1 MANKKSKKSTQA
13 SPASETDEAKKVA
26 SKKAQAKKAVSS
38 KKDANVK
45 KAPSAKKTTKDK
57 KNAKPGIFARIKK
70 YFTQIRSEMKRV
82 VWPSK
87 KELINY
93 SVAVVVSLIVV
104 GVVIAVLDSV
114 ISGGLVLFSGL
125 RG

>member
-13 SPASETDEAKKVA
+13 SPASEAAEARKVA
-26 SKKAQAKKAVSS
+26 PKKAQAKKAVAA

-45 KAPSAKKTTKDK
+45 KATSAKKTTKDK
-57 KNAKPGIFARIKK
+57 KNAKPGFLARTKK
-70 YFTQIRSEMKRV
+70 YFAQVRSEMKRV

-87 KELINY
+87 KELVNY
-93 SVAVVVSLIVV
+93 SVAVVVSLIAV

>member
-13 SPASETDEAKKVA
+13 SPASETAEAKKVA
-26 SKKAQAKKAVSS
+26 SKKAQAKKAVAS

-45 KAPSAKKTTKDK
+45 KASAAKKTTKDK
-57 KNAKPGIFARIKK
+57 KNAKPGALARTKK
-70 YFTQIRSEMKRV
+70 YFAQVRSEMKRV

-93 SVAVVVSLIVV
+93 SVTVVVSLIAV

>member
-1 MANKKSKKSTQA
+1 MANKKSKKSSQA
-13 SPASETDEAKKVA
+13 SPASEAAEAKKVA
-26 SKKAQAKKAVSS
+26 SKKAQAKKAVPS
-38 KKDANVK
+38 KKDSNVK
-45 KAPSAKKTTKDK
+45 RASSAKKATKDK
-57 KNAKPGIFARIKK
+57 KNAKPGMFARAKK
-70 YFTQIRSEMKRV
+70 YFAQIRSEMKRV

-93 SVAVVVSLIVV
+93 SVAVVVSLIAV